1 MHKKILNKTLDILPA
16 IVKNTFLL
24 TGFYKL
30 YNRNSVF
37 SFKIK
42 IMKKKFFN
50 FLAKFNKKVL
60 PSFTKKGVQLENAS
74 KLQMAIFAYKL
85 WVTKNALD

>member
-1 MHKKILNKTLDILPA
+1 
-16 IVKNTFLL
+16 
-24 TGFYKL
+24 
-30 YNRNSVF
+30 
-37 SFKIK
+37 
-42 IMKKKFFN
+42 MKKKFFN